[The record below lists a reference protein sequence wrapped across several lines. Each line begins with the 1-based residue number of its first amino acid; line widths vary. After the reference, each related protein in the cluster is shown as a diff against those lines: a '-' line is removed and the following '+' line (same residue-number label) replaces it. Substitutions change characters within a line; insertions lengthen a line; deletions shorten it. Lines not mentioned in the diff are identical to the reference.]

1 MSLPGKQKWPR
12 ALRGAPRTLLSD
24 SGNRKKKRGELDWE
38 ENFVKISKPE
48 KDSDRI
54 FYETQLSR
62 DRQRKDRDEYFLSYV
77 KNISKLAYQ
86 EKRMEIIAGEVGA
99 GQWRGERQAKFTEEK
114 SGITCWRLTRKARL
128 RESWTQLSG
137 CQITSKRTGFQVW
150 TSISQASS
158 PCKQVRGEFLQ

>member
-1 MSLPGKQKWPR
+1 M
-12 ALRGAPRTLLSD
+12 
-24 SGNRKKKRGELDWE
+24 
-38 ENFVKISKPE
+38 KISKPE

-99 GQWRGERQAKFTEEK
+99 GQ
-114 SGITCWRLTRKARL
+114 
-128 RESWTQLSG
+128 
-137 CQITSKRTGFQVW
+137 
-150 TSISQASS
+150 
-158 PCKQVRGEFLQ
+158 